1 MRKVFKLVN
10 FGQLLLTVLLT
21 KMGAF
26 EDSVM
31 FFHATLEMDN
41 SSEQNVDLYSAGI
54 GDKVKGIT
62 W

>member
-1 MRKVFKLVN
+1 
-10 FGQLLLTVLLT
+10 
-21 KMGAF
+21 MGAF

-41 SSEQNVDLYSAGI
+41 SSEQNVDLYSAMI